1 MPQTLGQRS
10 AAYAAD
16 PATGAAVAISLRGL
30 SKRFPVQRTWA
41 DVLLHPTRIE
51 YVTVVQPLSCD
62 VQEGEF
68 FGILGPNGAGKT
80 TLFKMLAAALI
91 PDMGTAV
98 IHGLDVTRDARAVR
112 RMVGVVMANDRT
124 LYWRLSAIEN
134 LKLFGA
140 LHGLHGVVAA
150 RRIEEVL
157 RIVGLEDAG
166 TKLVANYSSGMR
178 QRLLIARALLP
189 RPRIL
194 LLDEPTRSLDPISAR
209 NFHDFLRK
217 DVSAGEGCTV
227 LVATHSSDE
236 AMGLCDR
243 VAILNKGA
251 LLASGTTDE
260 IAARFGDQTF
270 VVVTSRPDHPAFAS
284 LAARGTI
291 GAPSVG
297 ESENGWARVS
307 FTIPG
312 GDAESAHVLD
322 VLTSAGL
329 PISRFERSTLALAD
343 LIQRVLSARGERG

>member
-1 MPQTLGQRS
+1 MPQTMGQRGVT
-10 AAYAAD
+10 YAAD
-16 PATGAAVAISLRGL
+16 AVEGAAVAISLRGL
-30 SKRFPVQRTWA
+30 SKRFAVQRTWA
-41 DVLLHPTRIE
+41 DVLLHPMRIE
-51 YVTVVQPLSCD
+51 HVTVVQPLTCD
-62 VQEGEF
+62 IHEGEF

-91 PDMGTAV
+91 PDAGTAV
-98 IHGLDVTRDARAVR
+98 IHGLDVMRDARAVR

-140 LHGLHGVVAA
+140 LHGLHGTVAA

-166 TKLVANYSSGMR
+166 TKLVANFSSGMR

-209 NFHDFLRK
+209 SFHDFLRK
-217 DVSAGEGCTV
+217 DVSEGEGCTV

-251 LLASGTTDE
+251 LLAAGTTGE

-270 VVVTSRPDHPAFAS
+270 SAVTSQPDHPAFAA
-284 LAARGTI
+284 LAARGKI
-291 GAPSVG
+291 GAPRIG
-297 ESENGWARVS
+297 ETEHGWTSVS
-307 FTIPG
+307 FTIHG

-329 PISRFERSTLALAD
+329 PIARFERATLALAD
-343 LIQRVLSARGERG
+343 LIQRVLSARAER

>member
-1 MPQTLGQRS
+1 MPQLLGGSPIMYARD
-10 AAYAAD
+10 AAARPDA
-16 PATGAAVAISLRGL
+16 AISLRGL
-30 SKRFPVQRTWA
+30 SKRFAVQRTWA
-41 DVLLHPTRIE
+41 DVLLHPLRTE
-51 YVTVVQPLSCD
+51 YVTVVQPLTCD
-62 VQEGEF
+62 IHEGEF

-91 PDMGTAV
+91 PDAGTAI

-140 LHGLHGVVAA
+140 LHGLHGTVAM
-150 RRIEEVL
+150 RRIDEVL
-157 RIVGLEDAG
+157 RVVGLEDAG
-166 TKLVANYSSGMR
+166 TKLVANFSSGMR

-209 NFHDFLRK
+209 SFHDFLRK
-217 DVSAGEGCTV
+217 DVAEGEGCTV

-243 VAILNKGA
+243 VAILNKGT
-251 LLASGTTDE
+251 LLAAGTTDE
-260 IAARFGDQTF
+260 IAARFGDQSFT
-270 VVVTSRPDHPAFAS
+270 VVTSQPDHPALAA
-284 LAARGTI
+284 LAARGKI
-291 GAPSVG
+291 GTPRI
-297 ESENGWARVS
+297 EETENGWTRVA
-307 FTIPG
+307 FTIHG

-322 VLTSAGL
+322 VLTSAGV
-329 PISRFERSTLALAD
+329 PIARFERSTLALAD
-343 LIQRVLSARGERG
+343 LIQRVLSARAEH